1 MSLGTDNSIISQYAG
16 EIPKDVKNVIKAL
29 NDDNRVAIIVALMK
43 NSRMTFTE
51 LKKLFDIAPSS
62 MTYHLSILQDGGLVH
77 HYLEKPSEGSYS
89 YYATTELVETVL
101 GALYDNIM
109 MTPITKFET
118 PPQPKIEELQKFEQ
132 KEFDI
137 ASTIR
142 LRRYGRAKHNFLS
155 RHSRFSSLDS
165 MLANTKGA

>member
-1 MSLGTDNSIISQYAG
+1 LAQDNNVVSQYAR
-16 EIPKDVKNVIKAL
+16 EIPSDVKNVIKAL
-29 NDDNRVAIIVALMK
+29 DDDNRVAIIVALMK
-43 NSRMTFTE
+43 NSRMTFTD

-62 MTYHLSILQDGGLVH
+62 LTYHLSILQDGGLVH
-77 HYLEKPSEGSYS
+77 HYLEKPIEGSYS
-89 YYATTELVETVL
+89 YYATTELVESLL

-109 MTPITKFET
+109 MTPRTKFET

-142 LRRYGRAKHNFLS
+142 MRRYGRAKHNFLS
-155 RHSRFSSLDS
+155 RHSRFARLDS
-165 MLANTKGA
+165 TLANTKGA